1 MSDGTS
7 PSQALSKPAAAT
19 AHPVCAVF
27 RLVGALNLPMRPL
40 RIDGLEIKFLRDALL
55 QGCEF
60 SELLQEGSGI
70 WHLQFFKDSPF
81 VCAFLLYHTQIRP
94 DQAPKE
100 AGEALF
106 EQLAAQVG
114 IDPKARR
121 LLKGGRLILI
131 QQEMSESALSFA
143 SLFLRGSKSLAEHQF
158 EQRGNRQLAIDP
170 SGLALIGT
178 AIRAEFLLQRYSVLM
193 ALARAYQYAV
203 DLAIEEFAMLSTGLH
218 DPQARAQLDRL
229 RRQSLVFSAR
239 YLFAQAVRLD
249 TVDLR
254 YTWERLAQ
262 VHHLRETHEELSEQL
277 EAVHALTAFDQQQH
291 DSQREK
297 LTQSRLTW
305 LGLAIAL
312 MSLLSLADVTPDKLA
327 AFFRAWSDF

>member
-1 MSDGTS
+1 MSKND
-7 PSQALSKPAAAT
+7 QALIPAYPTGTLAQ
-19 AHPVCAVF
+19 HPVCAVF
-27 RLVGALNLPMRPL
+27 RLVGTLDLPMQPL
-40 RIDGLEIKFLRDALL
+40 RIDGLEVKFLRDALL
-55 QGCEF
+55 QGCVF
-60 SELLQEGSGI
+60 SELQLEHRGI
-70 WHLQFFKDSPF
+70 WHLQFFQDSPF
-81 VCAFLLYHTQIRP
+81 ACNFLVFHSHVRA
-94 DQAPKE
+94 DQGPKE

-106 EQLAAQVG
+106 EQLAAHVG

-121 LLKGGRLILI
+121 LLKAGRLILI
-131 QQEMSESALSFA
+131 HGEMSEFALSFA

-158 EQRGNRQLAIDP
+158 EQRGNRQLAVDP
-170 SGLALIGT
+170 SGIAMIGT
-178 AIRAEFLLQRYSVLM
+178 AIRAEFLLQRYSVLL

-203 DLAIEEFAMLSTGLH
+203 DLAIDEFAMLSSGLH
-218 DPQARAQLDRL
+218 DAPARAQLDRL

-249 TVDLR
+249 TLDLR
-254 YTWERLAQ
+254 YTWERLAH

-277 EAVHALTAFDQQQH
+277 EAVHALTAFDQQQL

-312 MSLLSLADVTPDKLA
+312 MSLLSLADVTPTKLA
-327 AFFRAWSDF
+327 EFFRAWSSF

>member
-1 MSDGTS
+1 MSTIE
-7 PSQALSKPAAAT
+7 
-19 AHPVCAVF
+19 HPVCGVF
-27 RLVGALNLPMRPL
+27 RLVGALNVPMRPL
-40 RIDGLEIKFLRDALL
+40 RIDGMEVKFLREALL

-60 SELLQEGSGI
+60 SEIVNERGGI
-70 WHLQFFKDSPF
+70 WHLRFFSDSPF
-81 VCAFLLYHTQIRP
+81 VCTFLVFHSHVRADL
-94 DQAPKE
+94 APKE

-106 EQLAAQVG
+106 EQLAASVG

-170 SGLALIGT
+170 SGIAMIGT
-178 AIRAEFLLQRYSVLM
+178 AIRAEYLLQRYSVLL

-203 DLAIEEFAMLSTGLH
+203 DLAIDEFAMLSTGLH
-218 DPQARAQLDRL
+218 DASARAQLDRL

-249 TVDLR
+249 TLDLR

-297 LTQSRLTW
+297 LTQARLTW

-312 MSLLSLADVTPDKLA
+312 MSLLSLVDVTPAKFA
-327 AFFRAWSDF
+327 EFFRAWLTF

>member
-1 MSDGTS
+1 MSTIE
-7 PSQALSKPAAAT
+7 
-19 AHPVCAVF
+19 HPVCGVF
-27 RLVGALNLPMRPL
+27 RLVGALNVPMRPL
-40 RIDGLEIKFLRDALL
+40 RIDGMEVKFLREALL

-60 SELLQEGSGI
+60 SEIVNERGGI
-70 WHLQFFKDSPF
+70 WHLRFFSDSPF
-81 VCAFLLYHTQIRP
+81 VCTFLVFHSHVRADL
-94 DQAPKE
+94 APKE

-106 EQLAAQVG
+106 EQLAASVG

-131 QQEMSESALSFA
+131 QQEMSESELSFA

-170 SGLALIGT
+170 SGIAMIGT
-178 AIRAEFLLQRYSVLM
+178 AIRAEYLLQRYSVLL

-203 DLAIEEFAMLSTGLH
+203 DLAIDEFAMLSTGLH
-218 DPQARAQLDRL
+218 DASARAQLDRL

-249 TVDLR
+249 TLDLR

-297 LTQSRLTW
+297 LTQARLTW

-312 MSLLSLADVTPDKLA
+312 MSLLSLVDVTPAKFA
-327 AFFRAWSDF
+327 EFFRAWLTF

>member
-1 MSDGTS
+1 MST
-7 PSQALSKPAAAT
+7 T
-19 AHPVCAVF
+19 EHPVCGVF
-27 RLVGALNLPMRPL
+27 RLVGALDLPMRPL
-40 RIDGLEIKFLRDALL
+40 RIDGMEVKFLREALL

-60 SELLQEGSGI
+60 SEIVNERGGV
-70 WHLQFFKDSPF
+70 WHLRFFSDSPF
-81 VCAFLLYHTQIRP
+81 VCTFLVFHSRVRADL
-94 DQAPKE
+94 APKE

-106 EQLAAQVG
+106 EQLAACVG

-121 LLKGGRLILI
+121 LFKGGRLILI

-158 EQRGNRQLAIDP
+158 ELRGNRQLAIDP
-170 SGLALIGT
+170 SGIAMIGT
-178 AIRAEFLLQRYSVLM
+178 AIRADYLLQRYSVLL

-203 DLAIEEFAMLSTGLH
+203 DLAIDEFAMLSTGLH
-218 DPQARAQLDRL
+218 DATVRAQLDRL

-249 TVDLR
+249 TLDLR

-277 EAVHALTAFDQQQH
+277 EAVHALSAFDQQKL

-297 LTQSRLTW
+297 QTQDRITW

-312 MSLLSLADVTPDKLA
+312 MSLLSLVEITPEKFVE
-327 AFFRAWSDF
+327 FFRAWLPP

>member
-1 MSDGTS
+1 MSTIE
-7 PSQALSKPAAAT
+7 
-19 AHPVCAVF
+19 HPVCGVF
-27 RLVGALNLPMRPL
+27 RLVGALNVPMRPL
-40 RIDGLEIKFLRDALL
+40 RIDGMEVKFLREALL

-60 SELLQEGSGI
+60 SEIVNERGGI
-70 WHLQFFKDSPF
+70 WHLRFFSDSPF
-81 VCAFLLYHTQIRP
+81 VCTFLVFHSHVRA
-94 DQAPKE
+94 DSAPKE

-106 EQLAAQVG
+106 EQLAASVG

-170 SGLALIGT
+170 SGIAMIGT
-178 AIRAEFLLQRYSVLM
+178 AIRAEYLLQRYSVLL

-203 DLAIEEFAMLSTGLH
+203 DLAIDEFAMLSTGLH
-218 DPQARAQLDRL
+218 DASARAQLDRL

-249 TVDLR
+249 TLDLR

-297 LTQSRLTW
+297 LTQARLTW

-312 MSLLSLADVTPDKLA
+312 MSLLSLVDVTPAKFA
-327 AFFRAWSDF
+327 EFFRAWLTF